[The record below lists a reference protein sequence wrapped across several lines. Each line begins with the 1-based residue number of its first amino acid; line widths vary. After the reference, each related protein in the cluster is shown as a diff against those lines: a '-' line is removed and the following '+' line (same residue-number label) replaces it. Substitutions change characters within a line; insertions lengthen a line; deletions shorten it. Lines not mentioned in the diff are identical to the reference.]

1 MIIQN
6 DENLM
11 NKMSSLIKISFAI
24 PVCNEHEE
32 LDRLIGQLVEYREEQ
47 DEIIVLCDTENT
59 TNEVYEV
66 LTKYREST
74 ENMRHFTHSLSG
86 DFATHKNF
94 LNSQC
99 TGDWI
104 FQLDADEYLSETFLI
119 NLHNIV
125 ESNDE
130 IDAIW
135 VPRINTVEG
144 LTDAD
149 IAKWGWNVNVD
160 GWVNYPDYQ
169 CRLYKNSESI
179 KWHKK
184 VHEQLVGYS
193 VSSFFPTIEK
203 FSILH
208 PKKIDRQ
215 RKQNAFYETL

>member
-1 MIIQN
+1 
-6 DENLM
+6 M

-32 LDRLIGQLVEYREEQ
+32 LDRLIGQLVEHREEQ
-47 DEIIVLCDTENT
+47 DEIIVLCDAENT

-94 LNSQC
+94 LNNQC

-104 FQLDADEYLSETFLI
+104 FQLDADEYLTETFLI

-149 IAKWGWNVNVD
+149 IAKWGWNVNDD

-184 VHEQLVGYS
+184 VHEQLVGHS